1 MKAGEYAI
9 SKELNVAL
17 WEEFMNNS
25 KKKTLQEMYGGDFA
39 IINEELHSQFDEF
52 KKNVVPA
59 NRRMVPVMEL
69 LEDYWCKVKCAVCMN
84 TVHLYGKLYVKM
96 TAAELDDFCKW
107 IYDTRE
113 YGKFFCV
120 RFMNWYA

>member
-9 SKELNVAL
+9 SKDLNVAL

-25 KKKTLQEMYGGDFA
+25 KKKTLQEIYGGDFV

-52 KKNVVPA
+52 KKNMVPA
-59 NRRMVPVMEL
+59 NHSMVPVMEL
-69 LEDYWCKVKCAVCMN
+69 LEYYWCKVKCAVCMN

-113 YGKFFCV
+113 HGKFFCV
-120 RFMNWYA
+120 RFMNWYS